1 MKKYLWIGLYAGA
14 FAFIST
20 QSKAPFAEDF
30 GFWLFG
36 VAASILVSFLIFGA
50 VKLISKKPL
59 DLGLILSVGACIM
72 WSAMFLQLG
81 LSKYASNVT
90 TAQKQSSSATS
101 ASPAAA
107 VPSVYVEI
115 PAVVLDYTDQNRK
128 EWQLRVGFTIELK
141 DKSQFDAVYALR
153 TSISQEVERI
163 AKNYDIDY
171 LKTPT
176 GKAELSSDV
185 LTAANKATGI
195 EASRALITSFNY
207 ISN

>member
-14 FAFIST
+14 FAFISI
-20 QSKAPFAEDF
+20 QSKAPLAENF

-72 WSAMFLQLG
+72 LAAMFLQLG
-81 LSKYASNVT
+81 LARYISS
-90 TAQKQSSSATS
+90 QKQSSAPPSDA
-101 ASPAAA
+101 PRA

-195 EASRALITSFNY
+195 EASRAHITSFNY

>member
-115 PAVVLDYTDQNRK
+115 PSVVLNYTDQNLK

-141 DKSQFDAVYALR
+141 DKSQFDAVLALR

-163 AKNYDIDY
+163 AESYDIDY

-185 LTAANKATGI
+185 LAAANKATGI

>member
-1 MKKYLWIGLYAGA
+1 M
-14 FAFIST
+14 
-20 QSKAPFAEDF
+20 
-30 GFWLFG
+30 
-36 VAASILVSFLIFGA
+36 
-50 VKLISKKPL
+50 
-59 DLGLILSVGACIM
+59 
-72 WSAMFLQLG
+72 
-81 LSKYASNVT
+81 
-90 TAQKQSSSATS
+90 
-101 ASPAAA
+101 
-107 VPSVYVEI
+107 PSVYVEI

>member
-14 FAFIST
+14 FAFISI
-20 QSKAPFAEDF
+20 QSKAPLAENF

-72 WSAMFLQLG
+72 LAAMFLQLG
-81 LSKYASNVT
+81 LARYISS
-90 TAQKQSSSATS
+90 QKQSSAPPSDA
-101 ASPAAA
+101 PRA

-163 AKNYDIDY
+163 AKNYDIDC

>member
-50 VKLISKKPL
+50 VKLIGKKPL

-81 LSKYASNVT
+81 LARYISNAST
-90 TAQKQSSSATS
+90 DQKQRSAAPS
-101 ASPAAA
+101 AAPSA
-107 VPSVYVEI
+107 VPSIYVEI
-115 PAVVLDYTDQNRK
+115 PSVVLNYTDQNLK

-185 LTAANKATGI
+185 LAAANKATGI

>member
-14 FAFIST
+14 FAFISI
-20 QSKAPFAEDF
+20 QSKAPLAENF

-50 VKLISKKPL
+50 VKLIGKKPL

-81 LSKYASNVT
+81 LARYISNAST
-90 TAQKQSSSATS
+90 DQKQRSAAPS
-101 ASPAAA
+101 AAPSA
-107 VPSVYVEI
+107 VPSIYVEI
-115 PAVVLDYTDQNRK
+115 PSVVLNYTDQNLK

-141 DKSQFDAVYALR
+141 DKSQFDAVLALR

-163 AKNYDIDY
+163 AESYDIDY

-185 LTAANKATGI
+185 LAAANKATGI

>member
-14 FAFIST
+14 FAFISI
-20 QSKAPFAEDF
+20 QSKAPLAENF

-50 VKLISKKPL
+50 AKLISKKPL

-72 WSAMFLQLG
+72 LAAMFLQLG
-81 LSKYASNVT
+81 LARYISS
-90 TAQKQSSSATS
+90 QKQSSAPPSDA
-101 ASPAAA
+101 PRA

-115 PAVVLDYTDQNRK
+115 PAVVLDYTDKNHK

-141 DKSQFDAVYALR
+141 DKSQFDAVLALR

-163 AKNYDIDY
+163 AESYDIDY

-185 LTAANKATGI
+185 LAAANKATGI

>member
-14 FAFIST
+14 FVFISI
-20 QSKAPFAEDF
+20 QSKAPLAENF

-72 WSAMFLQLG
+72 LAAMFLQLG
-81 LSKYASNVT
+81 LARYISS
-90 TAQKQSSSATS
+90 QKQSSAPPSDA
-101 ASPAAA
+101 PRA

-115 PAVVLDYTDQNRK
+115 PAVVLDYTDKNHK

-141 DKSQFDAVYALR
+141 NKNQFDAVYASR
-153 TSISQEVERI
+153 TSISEKIEQI
-163 AKNYDIDY
+163 AELYDIDY
-171 LKTPT
+171 LKTPA

-185 LTAANKATGI
+185 LTRVNEVTGL
-195 EASRALITSFNY
+195 EVSRALITSFNY

>member
-14 FAFIST
+14 FAFISV
-20 QSKAPFAEDF
+20 QSKAPLAENF

-72 WSAMFLQLG
+72 LAAMFLQLG
-81 LSKYASNVT
+81 LARYISS
-90 TAQKQSSSATS
+90 QKQSSAPPSDA
-101 ASPAAA
+101 PRA

-163 AKNYDIDY
+163 AKNYDMDY

>member
-14 FAFIST
+14 FAFISI
-20 QSKAPFAEDF
+20 QSKAPLAENF
-30 GFWLFG
+30 GSWLFG

-72 WSAMFLQLG
+72 FAAMFLQLG
-81 LSKYASNVT
+81 LARYISP
-90 TAQKQSSSATS
+90 QKQSSAPPSDA
-101 ASPAAA
+101 PRA

-115 PAVVLDYTDQNRK
+115 PAVVLDYTDKNHK

-141 DKSQFDAVYALR
+141 NKNQFDAVYASR
-153 TSISQEVERI
+153 TSISEKVEQI
-163 AKNYDIDY
+163 AELYDIDY
-171 LKTPT
+171 LKTPA

-185 LTAANKATGI
+185 LTRVNEVTGL
-195 EASRALITSFNY
+195 EVSRALITSFNY

>member
-14 FAFIST
+14 FAFISI

-72 WSAMFLQLG
+72 LAAMFLQLG
-81 LSKYASNVT
+81 LARYISS
-90 TAQKQSSSATS
+90 QKQSSAPPSDA
-101 ASPAAA
+101 PRA

-115 PAVVLDYTDQNRK
+115 PAVGNL
-128 EWQLRVGFTIELK
+128 
-141 DKSQFDAVYALR
+141 
-153 TSISQEVERI
+153 
-163 AKNYDIDY
+163 
-171 LKTPT
+171 
-176 GKAELSSDV
+176 
-185 LTAANKATGI
+185 
-195 EASRALITSFNY
+195 
-207 ISN
+207 

>member
-14 FAFIST
+14 FAFISI
-20 QSKAPFAEDF
+20 QSKAPLAENF

-72 WSAMFLQLG
+72 LAAMFLQLG
-81 LSKYASNVT
+81 LARYISS
-90 TAQKQSSSATS
+90 QKQSSAPPSDA
-101 ASPAAA
+101 PRA

-185 LTAANKATGI
+185 LAAANKATGI

>member
-72 WSAMFLQLG
+72 LAAMFLQLG
-81 LSKYASNVT
+81 LARYISS
-90 TAQKQSSSATS
+90 QKQSSAPPRD
-101 ASPAAA
+101 APRA

>member
-14 FAFIST
+14 FAFISV
-20 QSKAPFAEDF
+20 QSKAPLAENF

-72 WSAMFLQLG
+72 LAAMFLQLG
-81 LSKYASNVT
+81 LASYISS
-90 TAQKQSSSATS
+90 QKQSSAPPSDA
-101 ASPAAA
+101 PRA

>member
-14 FAFIST
+14 FAFISV
-20 QSKAPFAEDF
+20 QSKAPLAENF

-72 WSAMFLQLG
+72 LAAMFLQLG
-81 LSKYASNVT
+81 LARYISS
-90 TAQKQSSSATS
+90 QKQSSAPPSDA
-101 ASPAAA
+101 PRA

-115 PAVVLDYTDQNRK
+115 PAVVLDYTDKNHK

-141 DKSQFDAVYALR
+141 NKNQFDAVYASR
-153 TSISQEVERI
+153 TSISEKVEQI
-163 AKNYDIDY
+163 AELYDIDY
-171 LKTPT
+171 LKTPA

-185 LTAANKATGI
+185 LTRVNEVTGL
-195 EASRALITSFNY
+195 EVSRALITSFNY

>member
-50 VKLISKKPL
+50 VKLIGKKPL

-81 LSKYASNVT
+81 LARYISNAST
-90 TAQKQSSSATS
+90 DQKQRSAAPS
-101 ASPAAA
+101 AAPSA
-107 VPSVYVEI
+107 VPSIYVEI
-115 PAVVLDYTDQNRK
+115 PSVVLNYTDQNLK

-141 DKSQFDAVYALR
+141 DKSQFDAVLALR

-163 AKNYDIDY
+163 AESYDIDY

-185 LTAANKATGI
+185 LAAANKATGI

>member
-14 FAFIST
+14 FAFISV
-20 QSKAPFAEDF
+20 QSKAPLAENF

-50 VKLISKKPL
+50 VKPISKKPL

-72 WSAMFLQLG
+72 LAAMFLQLG
-81 LSKYASNVT
+81 LARYISS
-90 TAQKQSSSATS
+90 QKQSSAPPSDA
-101 ASPAAA
+101 PRA

>member
-14 FAFIST
+14 FAFISI
-20 QSKAPFAEDF
+20 QSKAPLAENF

-72 WSAMFLQLG
+72 LAAMFLQLG
-81 LSKYASNVT
+81 LARYISS
-90 TAQKQSSSATS
+90 QKQSSAPPSDA
-101 ASPAAA
+101 PRA

>member
-50 VKLISKKPL
+50 VKLIGKKPL

-81 LSKYASNVT
+81 LARYISNAST
-90 TAQKQSSSATS
+90 DQKQRSAAPS
-101 ASPAAA
+101 AAPSA
-107 VPSVYVEI
+107 VPSIYVEI
-115 PAVVLDYTDQNRK
+115 PSVVLNYTDQNLK

-185 LTAANKATGI
+185 LTAVNKATGI

>member
-14 FAFIST
+14 FAFISV
-20 QSKAPFAEDF
+20 QSKAPLAENF

-72 WSAMFLQLG
+72 LAAMFLQLG
-81 LSKYASNVT
+81 LARYISS
-90 TAQKQSSSATS
+90 QKQSSAPPGD
-101 ASPAAA
+101 APRA

>member
-14 FAFIST
+14 FVFISI
-20 QSKAPFAEDF
+20 QSKAPLAENF
-30 GFWLFG
+30 GSWLFG

-50 VKLISKKPL
+50 VKLIGKKPL

-115 PAVVLDYTDQNRK
+115 PAVVLDYTDKNHK

-141 DKSQFDAVYALR
+141 NKNQFDAVYASR
-153 TSISQEVERI
+153 TSISEKIEQI
-163 AKNYDIDY
+163 AELYYIDY
-171 LKTPT
+171 LKTPA

-185 LTAANKATGI
+185 LTRVNEVTGL
-195 EASRALITSFNY
+195 EVSRALITSFNY

>member
-14 FAFIST
+14 FAFISV
-20 QSKAPFAEDF
+20 QSKAPLAENF

-72 WSAMFLQLG
+72 LAAMFLQLG
-81 LSKYASNVT
+81 LARYISS
-90 TAQKQSSSATS
+90 QKQSSAPPSDA
-101 ASPAAA
+101 PRA

>member
-14 FAFIST
+14 FVFISI
-20 QSKAPFAEDF
+20 QSKATLAENF

-72 WSAMFLQLG
+72 LAAMFLQLG
-81 LSKYASNVT
+81 LARYISS
-90 TAQKQSSSATS
+90 QKQSSAPPSDA
-101 ASPAAA
+101 PRA

-115 PAVVLDYTDQNRK
+115 PAVVLDYTDKNHK

-141 DKSQFDAVYALR
+141 NKNQFDAVYASR
-153 TSISQEVERI
+153 TSISEKIEQI
-163 AKNYDIDY
+163 AELYDIDY
-171 LKTPT
+171 LKTPA

-185 LTAANKATGI
+185 LTRVNEVTGL
-195 EASRALITSFNY
+195 EVSRALITSFNY

>member
-72 WSAMFLQLG
+72 LAAMFLQLG
-81 LSKYASNVT
+81 LARYISS
-90 TAQKQSSSATS
+90 QKQSSAPPSDA
-101 ASPAAA
+101 PRA

-163 AKNYDIDY
+163 AESYDIDY

>member
-14 FAFIST
+14 FAFISI
-20 QSKAPFAEDF
+20 QSKAPLAENF

-72 WSAMFLQLG
+72 LAAMFLQLG
-81 LSKYASNVT
+81 LARYISS
-90 TAQKQSSSATS
+90 QKQSSAPPSDA
-101 ASPAAA
+101 PRA
-107 VPSVYVEI
+107 VPSVYVDI

>member
-14 FAFIST
+14 FAFISI
-20 QSKAPFAEDF
+20 QSKAPLAENF

-72 WSAMFLQLG
+72 LAAMFLQLG
-81 LSKYASNVT
+81 LARYISS
-90 TAQKQSSSATS
+90 QKQSSAPPSDA
-101 ASPAAA
+101 PRA

-176 GKAELSSDV
+176 GKSELSSDV

>member
-14 FAFIST
+14 FAFISI
-20 QSKAPFAEDF
+20 QSKAPLAENF

-59 DLGLILSVGACIM
+59 DLALILSVGACIM
-72 WSAMFLQLG
+72 LAAMFLQLG
-81 LSKYASNVT
+81 LARYISS
-90 TAQKQSSSATS
+90 QKQSSAPPSDA
-101 ASPAAA
+101 PRA

>member
-50 VKLISKKPL
+50 VKLIGKKPL

-81 LSKYASNVT
+81 LARYISS
-90 TAQKQSSSATS
+90 QKQSSAPPSDA
-101 ASPAAA
+101 PRA

-115 PAVVLDYTDQNRK
+115 PAVVLDYTDQNHK
-128 EWQLRVGFTIELK
+128 EWRWLY
-141 DKSQFDAVYALR
+141 AVLCG
-153 TSISQEVERI
+153 T
-163 AKNYDIDY
+163 
-171 LKTPT
+171 
-176 GKAELSSDV
+176 
-185 LTAANKATGI
+185 
-195 EASRALITSFNY
+195 
-207 ISN
+207 

>member
-14 FAFIST
+14 FAFISI
-20 QSKAPFAEDF
+20 QSKAPLAENF
-30 GFWLFG
+30 GSWLFG

-72 WSAMFLQLG
+72 LAAMFLQLG
-81 LSKYASNVT
+81 LARYISS
-90 TAQKQSSSATS
+90 QKQSSAPPSDA
-101 ASPAAA
+101 PRA

-185 LTAANKATGI
+185 LTAVNKATGI

>member
-14 FAFIST
+14 FAFISI

-50 VKLISKKPL
+50 VKLIGKKPL

-81 LSKYASNVT
+81 LSKYVSNVT

-115 PAVVLDYTDQNRK
+115 PSVVLNYTDKNHK

-141 DKSQFDAVYALR
+141 NKNQFDAVYASR
-153 TSISQEVERI
+153 TSISEKVEQI
-163 AKNYDIDY
+163 AELYDIDY
-171 LKTPT
+171 LKTPA

-185 LTAANKATGI
+185 LTRVNEVTGL
-195 EASRALITSFNY
+195 EVSRALITSFNY

>member
-72 WSAMFLQLG
+72 LAAMFLQLG
-81 LSKYASNVT
+81 LARYISS
-90 TAQKQSSSATS
+90 QKQSSAPPSDA
-101 ASPAAA
+101 PRA

>member
-72 WSAMFLQLG
+72 LAAMFLQLG
-81 LSKYASNVT
+81 LARYISS
-90 TAQKQSSSATS
+90 QKQSSAPPSDA
-101 ASPAAA
+101 PRA

-115 PAVVLDYTDQNRK
+115 PAVVLDYTDKNHK

-141 DKSQFDAVYALR
+141 NKNQFDAVYASR
-153 TSISQEVERI
+153 TSISEKIEQI
-163 AKNYDIDY
+163 AELYDIDY
-171 LKTPT
+171 LKTPA

-185 LTAANKATGI
+185 LTRVNEVTGL
-195 EASRALITSFNY
+195 EVSRALITSFNY

>member
-50 VKLISKKPL
+50 VKLIGKKPL

-72 WSAMFLQLG
+72 LAAMFLQLG
-81 LSKYASNVT
+81 LARYISN
-90 TAQKQSSSATS
+90 SSTDQNQRSAAPS
-101 ASPAAA
+101 AAPSA
-107 VPSVYVEI
+107 VPSIYVEI
-115 PAVVLDYTDQNRK
+115 PSVVLNYTDQNLK

>member
-1 MKKYLWIGLYAGA
+1 MYAGA
-14 FAFIST
+14 FAFISI
-20 QSKAPFAEDF
+20 QSKAPLAENF

-72 WSAMFLQLG
+72 LAAMFLQLG
-81 LSKYASNVT
+81 LARYISS
-90 TAQKQSSSATS
+90 QKQSSAPPSDA
-101 ASPAAA
+101 PRA

>member
-72 WSAMFLQLG
+72 LAAMFLQLG
-81 LSKYASNVT
+81 LARYISS
-90 TAQKQSSSATS
+90 QKQSSAPPSDA
-101 ASPAAA
+101 PRA

-176 GKAELSSDV
+176 GKSELSSDV
-185 LTAANKATGI
+185 LTAVNKATGI